1 MSKTT
6 RRNEIYNSTT
16 AIERI
21 ATNALNLPDK
31 SLRLF
36 PKHVVRLA
44 ALQVEQFG
52 FMVPLLV
59 DENNKVIGGILYL
72 LAAQRLGLTDVPVVR
87 VTHLSDEQIRT
98 YRIAEQ
104 RLTELTPWDKKAL
117 AEEFKFL
124 SALNLDFDLDITGFS
139 TTEIDL
145 HIASL
150 DDESAPVED
159 NALTLLQNSA
169 VTAPG
174 DLWAPH
180 HHRIICG
187 SALDRSV
194 WAAVMNDKL
203 ASLVF
208 TDPPYNVKIDGHVS
222 GNGAVVHREFAMAS
236 GEMTTD
242 GYREFLRSVFRNAH
256 DHSCDGSLHY
266 ICIDWR
272 HVDDVLVV
280 GRSLY
285 PHLVNLCCWVKPN
298 AGMGS
303 FYRSRHELVPVFR
316 KGKKQHRNNIELGRH
331 GRNRSNVWEYP
342 GATTF
347 TGRSTDEGSILAM
360 HPTVKPVNMI
370 ADAIMDSTARNELV
384 ADPFLGSGSTLLA
397 AERVGR
403 CLYGI
408 ELDPLYVDV
417 AIRRWQN
424 QTGRDA
430 IHLRTGKT
438 FNELEAEGAYAN
450 V

>member
-6 RRNEIYNSTT
+6 HPNEIYNSTA

-21 ATNALNLPDK
+21 LASALILPDRP
-31 SLRLF
+31 LRLF
-36 PKHVVRLA
+36 TKHAIRLA
-44 ALQVEQFG
+44 ARMVEQFG
-52 FMVPLLV
+52 FFVPLLV

-124 SALNLDFDLDITGFS
+124 SALDLDFDLDITGFS
-139 TTEIDL
+139 TAEIDL

-150 DDESAPVED
+150 DEEKAPKED
-159 NALTLLQNSA
+159 NALTLVQDAA
-169 VTAPG
+169 VTIPG
-174 DLWAPH
+174 DLWKLH
-180 HHRIICG
+180 HHRVICG
-187 SALDRSV
+187 SALDRPI
-194 WAAVMNDKL
+194 WAALMGDNR

-208 TDPPYNVKIDGHVS
+208 TDPPYNVKINGHVS
-222 GNGAVVHREFAMAS
+222 GNGRIVHREFSMAS

-242 GYREFLRSVFRNAH
+242 AYRDFLRSFMKNAH
-256 DHSCDGSLHY
+256 DHASDGSLHY
-266 ICIDWR
+266 VCIDWR
-272 HVDDVLVV
+272 HVDDVLAV
-280 GRSLY
+280 GRSIFTG
-285 PHLVNLCCWVKPN
+285 VNNVCCWVKPN

-303 FYRSRHELVPVFR
+303 FYRSRHELIPVFR

-331 GRNRSNVWEYP
+331 GRNRSNVWEYA

-347 TGRSTDEGSILAM
+347 AGRTTDEGNILAM
-360 HPTVKPVNMI
+360 HPTAKPVNMI
-370 ADAIMDSTARNELV
+370 ADAIMDSTVRNEIV
-384 ADPFLGSGSTLLA
+384 ADPFLGSGATLIA

-403 CLYGI
+403 RLYGI

-417 AIRRWQN
+417 AVRRWQN
-424 QTGRDA
+424 HTGQNA
-430 IHLRTGKT
+430 IHVASGKT
-438 FNELEAEGAYAN
+438 FDEIQAEGGQAN
-450 V
+450 A